1 MKPFSAEYFIL
12 VVISAIGVF
21 QLAALHGGLRGMLIF
36 QSPGITKIL
45 GMAFPLTAAFWF
57 FGTKDRKLSD
67 HLGGLS
73 SNEIALAFFL
83 GVVTAWVLTITIS
96 SLVNHNRWNKP
107 AEPGDGLDS
116 LAKTT
121 YFRALLDNLR
131 NR

>member
-21 QLAALHGGLRGMLIF
+21 QLAALHGGLRGMGIF
-36 QSPGITKIL
+36 QSPWITKIL
-45 GMAFPLTAAFWF
+45 GMLFPLTAVFWF

-96 SLVNHNRWNKP
+96 SIVNHNRWKKP
-107 AEPGDGLDS
+107 VEPGDGLDS

-121 YFRALLDNLR
+121 YFRALLHNLR